1 MAQKNTAG
9 KWIVFAWTTAD
20 GLPKTGDAANITANV
35 RIDGGAA
42 NAVDDTNPTELEDGY
57 YIFDITAAEFNGDN
71 ILICPA
77 SSTSGVQVIGVPGAL
92 WTRPANFPLLSIDAN
107 GKVLLQATQ
116 TGVTIPTVTDLTNL
130 PAITSNWLT
139 AAGIAAS
146 ALNGKGDWNVGKT
159 GYSLTATTG
168 LGNQTADITGNLS
181 GSVGSVTGAVGSVTG
196 AVGSVT
202 AGVTLANGAH
212 GGAAATMQLGGA
224 GGLTSN
230 ITGNLSGS
238 VGSVTGAVGSVTGA
252 VGSVTGNVGG
262 NVTGSVGSVTSGVT
276 VTTNNDKTGYTLS
289 AAGVQAIWDALTSAL
304 TTVGSIGKRI
314 VDYLTGDI
322 YARIGAPVGASISA
336 DIAGIQSD
344 TNDIQTRLP
353 AALVSGRMDSSV
365 GEMAAN
371 TLTASALA
379 TDAVTE
385 IQSGLAT
392 SAVDIM
398 RILDRIEFN
407 RGHHTVTGSTFY
419 VDGISGNDTTGT
431 GSRLLP
437 YKTISKAVSVAV
449 DNRHDEIILLP
460 NLSGGPTTITES
472 ATISISGKDYL
483 QIRGPGRDVN
493 VTLSTSGNVFDIRSS
508 GVELSGFRITTNSG
522 ASSAGVEISNGVDFV
537 SLYRL
542 WIESAHRDAIRLNV
556 ANRCIVN
563 HCVIVGA
570 ARDGVRID
578 SGAGA
583 GTYNQVVDCVIRDS
597 SGSAVNLQ
605 GSDASDC
612 RIQRNTIRDNAVGIT
627 VASGVTDTVIT
638 DNRMINN
645 TTTISDAGTRTL
657 QAWNFLST
665 DTAGLLAW
673 NAVWDAEVQSEAADA
688 LNAYDPPTKTELD
701 AAVAPLATAAS
712 IAALNNLSAAQVNAE
727 VDTALSDV
735 GLTTTVT
742 GRIDAAVSSRLATA
756 GYTAPDNASI
766 ASILTD
772 TGTDIPAQ
780 ISGLNNLSSAQ
791 AQTAA
796 TAALNAYDPP
806 THAEMTSELATAD
819 DATLAAIAALNN
831 LSQANVRTAVGLASA
846 NLDTQLDAIPTA
858 AENATAVLSAAD
870 TTPIDANI
878 KKVNDVTVVGNG
890 DTTPWGPA

>member
-116 TGVTIPTVTDLTNL
+116 TGVTIPTVTTLTNL
-130 PAITSNWLT
+130 PAITAGWLT

-385 IQSGLAT
+385 IQTGLAT
-392 SAVDIM
+392 PTNITAGTIT
-398 RILDRIEFN
+398 
-407 RGHHTVTGSTFY
+407 TVTNLTNAPTNGDFTATMKASINAEADTALTDYGALKPTVAGRTLDVTATGEAGLDFDNTAGSAGDPWSTALPGAY
-419 VDGISGNDTTGT
+419 GTGT
-431 GSRLLP
+431 AG
-437 YKTISKAVSVAV
+437 KIIG
-449 DNRHDEIILLP
+449 DNV
-460 NLSGGPTTITES
+460 N
-472 ATISISGKDYL
+472 ATISS
-483 QIRGPGRDVN
+483 
-493 VTLSTSGNVFDIRSS
+493 RSS
-508 GVELSGFRITTNSG
+508 HSAADVW
-522 ASSAGVEISNGVDFV
+522 AS
-537 SLYRL
+537 
-542 WIESAHRDAIRLNV
+542 
-556 ANRCIVN
+556 
-563 HCVIVGA
+563 
-570 ARDGVRID
+570 
-578 SGAGA
+578 
-583 GTYNQVVDCVIRDS
+583 
-597 SGSAVNLQ
+597 
-605 GSDASDC
+605 
-612 RIQRNTIRDNAVGIT
+612 
-627 VASGVTDTVIT
+627 
-638 DNRMINN
+638 
-645 TTTISDAGTRTL
+645 GTRTL
-657 QAWNFLST
+657 TSFGTLVADIWANVTRTL
-665 DTAGLLAW
+665 TAFAFTPTPS
-673 NAVWDAEVQSEAADA
+673 NAAD
-688 LNAYDPPTKTELD
+688 
-701 AAVAPLATAAS
+701 VTAILEDTGTTLPAQIS
-712 IAALNNLSAAQVNAE
+712 GLNNLSAAQVNTE

-735 GLTTTVT
+735 GLTSTVT
-742 GRIDAAVSSRLATA
+742 GRIDAAISTRLATA

-772 TGTDIPAQ
+772 TGTDIPALIDAVPTANENADALLDRAAGVETGHTLRQ
-780 ISGLNNLSSAQ
+780 SLRLMLAALVGKLSG
-791 AQTAA
+791 AA
-796 TAALNAYDPP
+796 TTTVTIRDVND
-806 THAEMTSELATAD
+806 TKNRITATVD
-819 DATLAAIAALNN
+819 SDGN
-831 LSQANVRTAVGLASA
+831 RTAV
-846 NLDTQLDAIPTA
+846 T
-858 AENATAVLSAAD
+858 E
-870 TTPIDANI
+870 
-878 KKVNDVTVVGNG
+878 DVS
-890 DTTPWGPA
+890 